1 MSNPTTPIRLDAEIT
16 SSARETARQMSRSV
30 AEQLS
35 HWARI
40 GRELERSPDISIRHI
55 EGVLNGKRS
64 YDALSVKEQA
74 LVRASWSARMD
85 ELGSS
90 LRLDTEYKKAGY
102 EYAELDAQ
110 GKVVVRSNSKQR
122 ARK

>member
-1 MSNPTTPIRLDAEIT
+1 MGNASTPIRLDAEIT
-16 SSARETARQMSRSV
+16 SSAREAARQMSRSV

-55 EGVLNGKRS
+55 EGVLNGNKR
-64 YDALSVKEQA
+64 YDTLSVKEQA
-74 LVRASWSARMD
+74 LVRASWAARL
-85 ELGSS
+85 ESLGQS
-90 LRLDTEYKKAGY
+90 LRLDTEFKQAGY
-102 EYAELDAQ
+102 QYAELDAQ
-110 GKVVVRSNSKQR
+110 GRVVTRPAARR

>member
-1 MSNPTTPIRLDAEIT
+1 MSDSL
-16 SSARETARQMSRSV
+16 
-30 AEQLS
+30 
-35 HWARI
+35 
-40 GRELERSPDISIRHI
+40 
-55 EGVLNGKRS
+55 
-64 YDALSVKEQA
+64 
-74 LVRASWSARMD
+74 SARMD
-85 ELGSS
+85 DLGSS

>member
-1 MSNPTTPIRLDAEIT
+1 MSNASTPIRLDAEIT

-40 GRELERSPDISIRHI
+40 GRELERSPEISIRHI
-55 EGVLNGKRS
+55 EGVLNGKKS

-74 LVRASWSARMD
+74 LVRASWSARLD
-85 ELGSS
+85 ELSS
-90 LRLDTEYKKAGY
+90 TLRLDTEFKKTGY
-102 EYAELDAQ
+102 QYAELDAQ
-110 GKVVVRSNSKQR
+110 GKVVTRPAAKR

>member
-1 MSNPTTPIRLDAEIT
+1 MSNVTTPIRLDAEIT

-40 GRELERSPDISIRHI
+40 GRELERSPEISVRHI

-74 LVRASWSARMD
+74 LVRASWSARLD
-85 ELGSS
+85 TLSS
-90 LRLDTEYKKAGY
+90 TLRLDTEYKKAGY
-102 EYAELDAQ
+102 QYAELDAN
-110 GKVVVRSNSKQR
+110 GNVVTRPAR

>member
-1 MSNPTTPIRLDAEIT
+1 MNNPTTPIRLDAEIT

-40 GRELERSPDISIRHI
+40 GRELERSPEISVRHI

-64 YDALSVKEQA
+64 YDALSAKEQA
-74 LVRASWSARMD
+74 LVRASWSARLD
-85 ELGSS
+85 SLSSS
-90 LRLDTEYKKAGY
+90 LRLDTEFKKTSY
-102 EYAELDAQ
+102 QYAELDAQ
-110 GKVVVRSNSKQR
+110 GNVVTRPAAKR